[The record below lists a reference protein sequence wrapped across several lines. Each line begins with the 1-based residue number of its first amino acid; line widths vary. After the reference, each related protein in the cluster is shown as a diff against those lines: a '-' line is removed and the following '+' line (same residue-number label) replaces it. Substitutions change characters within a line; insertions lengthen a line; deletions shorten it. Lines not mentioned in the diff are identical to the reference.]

1 MVTSMKE
8 DKLQP
13 STNVYHPIITDK
25 TFVFFATS
33 KNTTWIIDICAS
45 EHLARDPSQLQSVL
59 PSH

>member
-45 EHLARDPSQLQSVL
+45 DHLARDPS
-59 PSH
+59 